1 MKRSRLIRKT
11 PLSRSKMERKRQF
24 HIRRVSVKRKSET
37 ALYRLLRIEYL
48 IEHPFCEGL
57 CGKRSTE
64 IHHRAG
70 REGKLLNDKRHFAA
84 VCRTLHD
91 WIRDHPN
98 QAREAGLLYE
108 IDSRTGRKTRR

>member
-11 PLSRSKMERKRQF
+11 PLCRKTRLRQKSSRL
-24 HIRRVSVKRKSET
+24 RVEEKIYYNVTRP
-37 ALYRLLRIEYL
+37 EYL
-48 IEHPFCEGL
+48 AEHPFCEGL
-57 CGKRSTE
+57 CGKKATDV
-64 IHHRAG
+64 HHRAG
-70 REGKLLNDKRHFAA
+70 REGKLLNDKRHYAA

-108 IDSRTGRKTRR
+108 VNTVTGKVSRR